1 MDFIDQ
7 LLECGSLIETAQDSV
22 LVGWGKREWMSHP
35 ETSHTS
41 YFYFPDFF
49 LKHTKPWFVH
59 EHSCVM
65 PIQEL
70 VDLLGAR
77 TAAPRTFQWQVEGKD
92 VFSDAFQ
99 QLSVK
104 FRSGELLKAVP
115 YVFETASGKVDKP
128 WLRQLLR
135 SVLVKARIYPIHPYG
150 FWNATEGMLG
160 GTPETL
166 FKIDKG
172 EKGLKFTTVACA
184 GTATKDQGE
193 LLLQDPKE
201 LHEHELVIKGMQE
214 SLQPFGTITREKS
227 KILSLSSLCHLV
239 TPLSV
244 DLKINAP
251 FIKFVE
257 ALHPTP
263 ALGAFPRLQ
272 GHEWLQNYQI
282 RLDRG
287 RYGAPVGCYF
297 PAREEGRCY
306 VAIRN
311 LQWNE
316 PEIRIG
322 VGCGVVQQ
330 SHYEKEWKEIQL
342 KTQSIKYLFEI

>member
-1 MDFIDQ
+1 
-7 LLECGSLIETAQDSV
+7 
-22 LVGWGKREWMSHP
+22 MSHP
-35 ETSHTS
+35 EASHAAL
-41 YFYFPDFF
+41 FYFPDFF
-49 LKHTKPWFVH
+49 LKNTKPWFVH
-59 EHSCVM
+59 EHSRVM

-70 VDLLGAR
+70 VDLLGAH
-77 TAAPRTFQWQVEGKD
+77 TAPPKSIQWQVTGED
-92 VFSDAFQ
+92 VFSNSFQ
-99 QLSVK
+99 QLAEK

-115 YVFETASGKVDKP
+115 YIFETARGKVDKP
-128 WLRQLLR
+128 WLRQMLR
-135 SVLVKARIYPIHPYG
+135 SVLVKARIFPIHPYG
-150 FWNATEGMLG
+150 FWNDTEGMLG

-166 FKIDKG
+166 FKIDKEG
-172 EKGLKFTTVACA
+172 KRLKFTTAACA
-184 GTATKDQGE
+184 GTSTKEQGE
-193 LLLQDPKE
+193 LLLHDPKE

-227 KILSLSSLCHLV
+227 KVLSLSSLCHLV

-244 DLKINAP
+244 DLKENAP

-272 GHEWLQNYQI
+272 GHQWLQNYQI
-282 RLDRG
+282 KLDRG
-287 RYGAPVGCYF
+287 RYGAPVGCSF
-297 PAREEGRCY
+297 PSKEEGRCY

-322 VGCGVVQQ
+322 AGCGVVQQ
-330 SHYEKEWKEIQL
+330 SRYEKEWKEIQL
-342 KTQSIKYLFEI
+342 KTQSIKCLFEI